1 MTEQYDAIIIGA
13 GVIGA
18 CTAFEFAKAGR
29 KTLSID
35 KLPESGYGS
44 TSASCAII
52 RTYYSAF
59 ETCALACEGWY
70 YWKNWEKY
78 LGEKFRGQPVKY
90 HDIGCLVIKTDH
102 NKNLS
107 EVCQTMDKLDCPYEH
122 LEPQDIPKI
131 LKGSVV
137 NRFEPA
143 KTIQED
149 GFGLPTGKS
158 VNGAVF
164 FPRGGY
170 VSDPKLSAVNAQEAA
185 EACGAEFRFNSEVS
199 EISQE
204 NGEVTG
210 VVLATG
216 EKIKSNVV
224 INIAGPHS
232 FKINEMAG
240 VAENMNISTKAL
252 RHEVAHVPAPED
264 MNYERGGVIYS
275 DSDIATYARPE
286 VGNHILI
293 GSEDP
298 QCDIKEW
305 VSDPDNFNTEFSD
318 QWKTMVMRLAQR
330 LPNLGIPEH
339 AKGVVSLYDV
349 SDDWMPIYDKS
360 DLKGFYM
367 AVGTS
372 GNQFKNA
379 PVVGKIMQKL
389 VQCCES
395 GIDHDK
401 TPVQFQLEHIQKS
414 ISLGAFSRNR
424 EINQNSS
431 FSVIG

>member
-1 MTEQYDAIIIGA
+1 
-13 GVIGA
+13 
-18 CTAFEFAKAGR
+18 
-29 KTLSID
+29 
-35 KLPESGYGS
+35 
-44 TSASCAII
+44 
-52 RTYYSAF
+52 
-59 ETCALACEGWY
+59 
-70 YWKNWEKY
+70 
-78 LGEKFRGQPVKY
+78 
-90 HDIGCLVIKTDH
+90 
-102 NKNLS
+102 
-107 EVCQTMDKLDCPYEH
+107 
-122 LEPQDIPKI
+122 
-131 LKGSVV
+131 
-137 NRFEPA
+137 
-143 KTIQED
+143 
-149 GFGLPTGKS
+149 
-158 VNGAVF
+158 
-164 FPRGGY
+164 
-170 VSDPKLSAVNAQEAA
+170 
-185 EACGAEFRFNSEVS
+185 
-199 EISQE
+199 
-204 NGEVTG
+204 
-210 VVLATG
+210 
-216 EKIKSNVV
+216 
-224 INIAGPHS
+224 
-232 FKINEMAG
+232 
-240 VAENMNISTKAL
+240 
-252 RHEVAHVPAPED
+252 VAHVPAPED